1 EALLSGAAAGL
12 LVDLSLYPLDTLK
25 TRAQSSA
32 GFWSS
37 GGLRGLFQGVSVVSL
52 LSMPGAA
59 VFFVTYDTGKRRRL
73 PVPVAA
79 CLGEAA
85 ACLVRV
91 PCEVVKQ
98 RAQTDRLGRR
108 PYRIFADCLREEGP
122 AGLYRGF
129 RSTIIREL
137 PFASLQFPLWEAL
150 KALAGPGWADK
161 PATSAASGFAAGGLA
176 AFLTTP
182 LDVAKTRIMLA
193 SSHDRLASGSVLA
206 ALSTVHSERGLPG
219 LFAGAAPRTAM
230 IAIGGAVFLGVYD
243 TVRLLLSRLAS

>member
-1 EALLSGAAAGL
+1 
-12 LVDLSLYPLDTLK
+12 
-25 TRAQSSA
+25 SSA

-161 PATSAASGFAAGGLA
+161 PATSAASG
-176 AFLTTP
+176 
-182 LDVAKTRIMLA
+182 
-193 SSHDRLASGSVLA
+193 HDRLASGSVLA

-230 IAIGGAVFLGVYD
+230 IAIAAPCF
-243 TVRLLLSRLAS
+243 LASTTP